1 MALHLDNRSCFH
13 IFRQFLLT
21 GMLRSF
27 TFTLIINM
35 CGCKSTILSFVL
47 LFCFLFFHSFF
58 YLLLSYLN
66 IFLVFHFNLSYVLT
80 SLNFFSVFTRL
91 ILCILEKEMTTH
103 SSVLAWRILGTG
115 EPGGLPS
122 VGSHR
127 VRHDWSDLATAA
139 AYYAYVSCQSTSF
152 QSVEWRNLITPC
164 FPQLFPLM

>member
-13 IFRQFLLT
+13 TFRQFLLI

-27 TFTLIINM
+27 TFILIINIF
-35 CGCKSTILSFVL
+35 GFKSSILSFVFL

-91 ILCILEKEMTTH
+91 ILCICKLSIYFIPVSGMKKSYH
-103 SSVLAWRILGTG
+103 SMFPSTLPPNVVGILYITI
-115 EPGGLPS
+115 
-122 VGSHR
+122 
-127 VRHDWSDLATAA
+127 
-139 AYYAYVSCQSTSF
+139 AYI
-152 QSVEWRNLITPC
+152 EILIRWYI
-164 FPQLFPLM
+164 LFPFNLKAYFKDINRKRMVYYIYLS